1 MIGDHHDAQRK
12 RSGGEKDDVVEA
24 WQPKCGREVSNCRFL
39 RDRAT
44 NIRSPEATGTP
55 PQRAVLMRLRFLA
68 WAHVGMLEL
77 ASGSLATA
85 TPFSVICRLAGALGA
100 VGTLAERLSE
110 TSSVTR
116 EKEPTTTPFSTMWN
130 MHACSMS
137 CLGGMWAR
145 RVCRVDDNQD
155 SLRNEYQRERNYRFY
170 FILFEF
176 LFYTFEF
183 IICTLYTLFSSD
195 GAAGSGSGGG
205 GATAAFESIT
215 AEGSRTSGAT
225 AVG

>member
-55 PQRAVLMRLRFLA
+55 PQRAVLMRLRFLGPRGHA
-68 WAHVGMLEL
+68 RARLRIPGDRHPLLRHLSPGGRTRRGLH
-77 ASGSLATA
+77 ASRA
-85 TPFSVICRLAGALGA
+85 PLGDVQRYA
-100 VGTLAERLSE
+100 REGTHHH
-110 TSSVTR
+110 
-116 EKEPTTTPFSTMWN
+116 PFSTMWN

-145 RVCRVDDNQD
+145 HVCHVDDNQD
-155 SLRNEYQRERNYRFY
+155 SLRNEYQRERNYRV
-170 FILFEF
+170 L
-176 LFYTFEF
+176 
-183 IICTLYTLFSSD
+183 LYSD
-195 GAAGSGSGGG
+195 YV
-205 GATAAFESIT
+205 TV
-215 AEGSRTSGAT
+215 TSQGCCLRNHLT
-225 AVG
+225 EI